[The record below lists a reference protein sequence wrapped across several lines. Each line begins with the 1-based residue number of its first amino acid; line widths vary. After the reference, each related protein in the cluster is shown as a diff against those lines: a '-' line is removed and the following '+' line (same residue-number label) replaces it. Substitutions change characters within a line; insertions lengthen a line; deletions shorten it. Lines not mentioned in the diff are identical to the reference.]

1 MPTLLITR
9 PQYEH
14 TTYYLYHWNK
24 PIISTAEKMEIKLV
38 DLDGTRATKKELT
51 NVIKK
56 INPNLILFNGHGN
69 ESSITGNNGEILIRA
84 GENETL
90 LKGKIVYALS
100 CSSAKI
106 LGLKAIESGTL
117 TYLGYREDFVFWT
130 NSHFSSRPLDDPRA
144 KLFFEASNQI
154 ALSLFKGRSTIEAL
168 NAAKQVFL
176 KNIQSILSPNSEERF
191 LVPYLIWD
199 MQHLVLLGSETET
212 M

>member
-56 INPNLILFNGHGN
+56 INPNLILFNGHGD
-69 ESSITGNNGEILIRA
+69 ESSITGNNGEILIKA

-106 LGLKAIESGTL
+106 CPVPDI
-117 TYLGYREDFVFWT
+117 
-130 NSHFSSRPLDDPRA
+130 LDNR
-144 KLFFEASNQI
+144 I
-154 ALSLFKGRSTIEAL
+154 R
-168 NAAKQVFL
+168 
-176 KNIQSILSPNSEERF
+176 
-191 LVPYLIWD
+191 
-199 MQHLVLLGSETET
+199 
-212 M
+212 